1 MNEFDSMDRSSTV
14 RPMDSMDS
22 FDSFDAF
29 DAFDSIRARSRGFDR
44 DGPLVFSRLRSFSP
58 PPLASSSV
66 VAVAVVLP
74 PWRWMDDASVRE
86 CGASM
91 GDIDGRVRVSARGK
105 YKHTPHTQKICLS
118 LPRDDGS

>member
-66 VAVAVVLP
+66 VAVAVGPSTVAV
-74 PWRWMDDASVRE
+74 RDDARV
-86 CGASM
+86 GAHASM
-91 GDIDGRVRVSARGK
+91 GDIDGRLRASARRAVEVNTNTHPTK
-105 YKHTPHTQKICLS
+105 NLS
-118 LPRDDGS
+118 VLAER